1 MRNNYCII
9 LETTTV
15 VSPDDIQ
22 ILEETKLPSGHSKI
36 SFKTRLQESDKRNA
50 NNRSY
55 NSSICESIVSQLHP
69 KASSRNMLMEI
80 DHPLFFPG
88 STDPNT
94 MKKRASMVE
103 INNCGALCRNI
114 IFKNNEILGEVE
126 TLSAFKGPDL
136 SNLVSKDK
144 VNIGFSLRALGGV
157 NKSSN
162 GVMEV
167 NTIYPINISRF
178 M

>member
-1 MRNNYCII
+1 MRNKYSLIM
-9 LETTTV
+9 ETTTV

-22 ILEETKLPSGHSKI
+22 ILEETKLPNGHTKV

-55 NSSICESIVSQLHP
+55 STNICESIVSQLHP
-69 KASSRNMLMEI
+69 KASARNMLMEI
-80 DHPLFFPG
+80 DHPMFFSG
-88 STDPNT
+88 SQDPNT
-94 MKKRASMVE
+94 MKKRASVVE

-114 IFKNNEILGEVE
+114 SFKDGQILGEVE
-126 TLSAFKGPDL
+126 TLSSFKGPDL

-157 NKSSN
+157 NKAGN
-162 GVMEV
+162 GLMEV
-167 NTIYPINISRF
+167 NTIYPINN
-178 M
+178 